1 MPALWISKTM
11 MVTSAIHTPHSSSP
25 PTHTHTLQ
33 VWLLPEVPKALAN
46 AHPQGRVPTLM
57 TDQEPVWPSPY
68 LHFKQEILA
77 HDSERY

>member
-1 MPALWISKTM
+1 MSHASIVDKQD
-11 MVTSAIHTPHSSSP
+11 HDGDFCDPHSP
-25 PTHTHTLQ
+25 LQFPHTHTLQ